1 MQNITVLLENIYSEV
16 MSASQKVRL
25 LNLIEEA
32 RTKVSHTRKTH
43 WDESDVVLIT
53 YGDQFKKND
62 TPALS
67 NLDAFYNRYLKNY
80 FNTIHILPFYPWSS
94 DDGFSVIDY
103 HRISPDC
110 GDWTHIEAL
119 KQSSNLMFDYVCNH
133 ISAKSEWF
141 TGFLNKDAKY
151 DDYFVAMDPNIDLS
165 DVVRPRTSPLLTP
178 FTCADGEVKHIWTTF
193 SADQIDLNFANPEVL
208 ISMVDVLLHYLQE
221 GADYVRLDAVGYMW
235 KEPGTNCMH
244 LEKTHQLV
252 KLMRAIADEVAPG
265 TVLITETNVPH
276 KDNISYFGNGQDE
289 AQMVYQ
295 FPLPPL
301 VLHAVHA
308 GNANALSQW
317 AHSLGNR
324 DGHTTYFNFL
334 ASHDGIGMNPLRGLI
349 PEQEILAMIAG
360 LEKEGALVSYKNNA
374 DGSVSPYEINV
385 TYMDALNKKNDD
397 DSLRLQRFMLA
408 HSILLAFPG
417 VPAVYIQSIL
427 GSRND
432 YVGVETAGY
441 NRAINRH
448 KFMLDEVMTELEQ
461 EDALRAKV
469 YTQLGELIKLRRTR
483 PEFHPDSR
491 MDVEFIG
498 EGVFCFSRV
507 TENNEKIICLF
518 NVTNEEQLVKAFN
531 GQCYTDLITQNEVAD
546 NIRLQ
551 PYQYMWLY

>member
-1 MQNITVLLENIYSEV
+1 
-16 MSASQKVRL
+16 
-25 LNLIEEA
+25 
-32 RTKVSHTRKTH
+32 
-43 WDESDVVLIT
+43 
-53 YGDQFKKND
+53 
-62 TPALS
+62 
-67 NLDAFYNRYLKNY
+67 
-80 FNTIHILPFYPWSS
+80 
-94 DDGFSVIDY
+94 
-103 HRISPDC
+103 
-110 GDWTHIEAL
+110 
-119 KQSSNLMFDYVCNH
+119 
-133 ISAKSEWF
+133 
-141 TGFLNKDAKY
+141 
-151 DDYFVAMDPNIDLS
+151 
-165 DVVRPRTSPLLTP
+165 
-178 FTCADGEVKHIWTTF
+178 
-193 SADQIDLNFANPEVL
+193 
-208 ISMVDVLLHYLQE
+208 
-221 GADYVRLDAVGYMW
+221 
-235 KEPGTNCMH
+235 
-244 LEKTHQLV
+244 
-252 KLMRAIADEVAPG
+252 
-265 TVLITETNVPH
+265 
-276 KDNISYFGNGQDE
+276 
-289 AQMVYQ
+289 
-295 FPLPPL
+295 
-301 VLHAVHA
+301 
-308 GNANALSQW
+308 
-317 AHSLGNR
+317 
-324 DGHTTYFNFL
+324 
-334 ASHDGIGMNPLRGLI
+334 
-349 PEQEILAMIAG
+349 MIAS

-432 YVGVETAGY
+432 YAGVETAGY

-448 KFMLDEVMTELEQ
+448 KFMLDEIMTELEQ

>member
-1 MQNITVLLENIYSEV
+1 MQNVIDLLEKIYSEV
-16 MSASQKVRL
+16 MSVNQKVRL

-67 NLDAFYNRYLKNY
+67 NLDAFYNGYLKNY

-103 HRISPDC
+103 HRISSDC

-133 ISAKSEWF
+133 ISAKSDWF

-151 DDYFVAMDPNIDLS
+151 DDYFVEMDPNIDLS
-165 DVVRPRTSPLLTP
+165 VVVRPRTSPLLTP
-178 FTCADGEVKHIWTTF
+178 FTCVDGEVKHIWTTF

-235 KEPGTNCMH
+235 KEPGTNCIH

-349 PEQEILAMIAG
+349 SEQEILAMIAS

-432 YVGVETAGY
+432 YAGVETAGY

-448 KFMLDEVMTELEQ
+448 KFMLDEIMTELEQ

-507 TENNEKIICLF
+507 TESNEKIICLF